1 MSPEISLIKQI
12 FLMILSF
19 YSEELESDNMA
30 ISSADINKEISILF
44 YCLSSVKKLLYV
56 EKRENIAMT

>member
-1 MSPEISLIKQI
+1 
-12 FLMILSF
+12 MILSF

-44 YCLSSVKKLLYV
+44 YCLSSVKNLLYV

>member
-1 MSPEISLIKQI
+1 MSPEISLTKQI
-12 FLMILSF
+12 FLTILSF

-30 ISSADINKEISILF
+30 ISSADINKEISMLF
-44 YCLSSVKKLLYV
+44 YCLSSVKNLLYV